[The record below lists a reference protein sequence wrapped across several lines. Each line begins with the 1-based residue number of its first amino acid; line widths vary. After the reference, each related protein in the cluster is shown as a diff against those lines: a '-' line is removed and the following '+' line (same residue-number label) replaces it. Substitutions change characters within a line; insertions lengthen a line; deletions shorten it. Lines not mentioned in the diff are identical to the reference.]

1 MNPIV
6 RVSAL
11 GKRYRLG
18 ETEVNALDG
27 VTLDIYPGESVILSG
42 PSGSGK
48 STLLQLI
55 GCLDTPSTGTVKVLD
70 LDTQTQ
76 SDNALSEFR
85 ARHMGFVFQTFNL
98 IPVLSVYENVEYPLL
113 LNKEPARKEKILS
126 ILQKVGLEKH
136 AHQYPNA
143 LSGGQRQRVAIARA
157 LVHQPKLLIADE
169 PTANL
174 DRKTGDQVLELM
186 FDLANT
192 SKTAVVVSSHDPKI
206 IAETDK
212 RQIHLVDGVVISDQ
226 PVNHLKVA
234 GL

>member
-6 RVSAL
+6 QVSGL

-18 ETEVNALDG
+18 ETHVNALDEIN
-27 VTLDIYPGESVILSG
+27 LEIYPGETVILSG

-55 GCLDTPSTGTVKVLD
+55 GCLDTPTTGNVKVLGR
-70 LDTQTQ
+70 DTQQQ
-76 SDNALSEFR
+76 SDNSLSDFR
-85 ARHMGFVFQTFNL
+85 AQYLGFVFQTFNL

-113 LNKEPARKEKILS
+113 LNKDAQRKEKIMAMLE
-126 ILQKVGLEKH
+126 KVGLEKF
-136 AHQYPNA
+136 AHQYPNS

-174 DRKTGDQVLELM
+174 DRKTGDLVLDVM
-186 FDLANT
+186 FDLATTTN
-192 SKTAVVVSSHDPKI
+192 TAVVVSSHDPKI

-212 RQIHLVDGVVISDQ
+212 RQIHLVDGKIISDQ
-226 PVNHLKVA
+226 PVRHKKIA
-234 GL
+234 GF

>member
-1 MNPIV
+1 MKPIV

-27 VTLDIYPGESVILSG
+27 VTLDIYPGETLILSG

-55 GCLDTPSTGTVKVLD
+55 GCLDTPSTGSVSVLG
-70 LDTQTQ
+70 LDTQSQ

-85 ARHMGFVFQTFNL
+85 ARHLGFVFQTFNL

-113 LNKEPARKEKILS
+113 LNRESGRKEKIMD
-126 ILQKVGLEKH
+126 ILQKVGLEKL

-174 DRKTGDQVLELM
+174 DRKTGDQVLEVM
-186 FDLANT
+186 FNLATT
-192 SKTAVVVSSHDPKI
+192 SNTAVVVSSHDPKI

-212 RQIHLVDGVVISDQ
+212 RQIHLVDGVIVSDH
-226 PVNHLKVA
+226 PANHLKVVSM
-234 GL
+234 

>member
-18 ETEVNALDG
+18 ETDVNALDG
-27 VTLDIYPGESVILSG
+27 VTLDIYPGETVILSG

-55 GCLDTPSTGTVKVLD
+55 GCLDTPSRGSVNVLG
-70 LDTQTQ
+70 LDTQIQ

-85 ARHMGFVFQTFNL
+85 ARHLGFVFQTFNL

-113 LNKEPARKEKILS
+113 LNKEAGRKEKIMT
-126 ILQKVGLEKH
+126 ILQKVGLEKL

-174 DRKTGDQVLELM
+174 DRKTGDQVLDIM
-186 FDLANT
+186 FDLATT
-192 SKTAVVVSSHDPKI
+192 SNTAVVVSSHDPKI

-212 RQIHLVDGVVISDQ
+212 RQIHLVDGVIISDQ
-226 PVNHLKVA
+226 PVNRLKVA
-234 GL
+234 GM

>member
-18 ETEVNALDG
+18 ETDVNALNG
-27 VTLDIYPGESVILSG
+27 VTLDIYPGETVILSG

-55 GCLDTPSTGTVKVLD
+55 GCLDTPSRGSVKVLD

-76 SDNALSEFR
+76 SDDALSGFR
-85 ARHMGFVFQTFNL
+85 ARHLGFVFQTFNL

-113 LNKEPARKEKILS
+113 LNKEGGRKEKIMD
-126 ILQKVGLEKH
+126 ILQKVGLEKL

-174 DRKTGDQVLELM
+174 DRKTGDQVLDIM
-186 FDLANT
+186 FDLATT

-212 RQIHLVDGVVISDQ
+212 RQIHLVDGVIISDQ
-226 PVNHLKVA
+226 PVSHLKVA
-234 GL
+234 GM

>member
-6 RVSAL
+6 HVSGL

-18 ETEVNALDG
+18 ETQVNALDG
-27 VTLDIYPGESVILSG
+27 INLDIYPGETVILSG

-55 GCLDTPSTGTVKVLD
+55 GCLDTPTTGSVKVLG
-70 LDTQTQ
+70 LDSQLQ
-76 SDNALSEFR
+76 SDNALSDFR
-85 ARHMGFVFQTFNL
+85 AQHMGFVFQTFNL

-113 LNKEPARKEKILS
+113 LNKDTQRKEKIMAMLE
-126 ILQKVGLEKH
+126 KVGLEKF
-136 AHQYPNA
+136 AHQYPNS

-174 DRKTGDQVLELM
+174 DRRTGDLVLEVM
-186 FDLANT
+186 FDLATTTN
-192 SKTAVVVSSHDPKI
+192 TAVVVSSHDPKI
-206 IAETDK
+206 IGENDK
-212 RQIHLVDGVVISDQ
+212 RQIHLVDGVIVSDQ
-226 PVNHLKVA
+226 PVRHKKIA

>member
-55 GCLDTPSTGTVKVLD
+55 GCLDTPSKGSVRVLD

-76 SDNALSEFR
+76 SDDALSEFR

-212 RQIHLVDGVVISDQ
+212 RQIHLVDGVVISDK
-226 PVNHLKVA
+226 PVSHLKVA

>member
-6 RVSAL
+6 QVSGL

-18 ETEVNALDG
+18 ETQVNALDG
-27 VTLDIYPGESVILSG
+27 INLEIYPGETVILSG

-55 GCLDTPSTGTVKVLD
+55 GCLDTPTTGNVKVLGR
-70 LDTQTQ
+70 DTQQQ
-76 SDNALSEFR
+76 SDNSLSDFR
-85 ARHMGFVFQTFNL
+85 AQYLGFVFQTFNL

-113 LNKEPARKEKILS
+113 LNKDAQRKEKIMA
-126 ILQKVGLEKH
+126 ILEKVGLEKFV
-136 AHQYPNA
+136 HQYPNS

-174 DRKTGDQVLELM
+174 DRKTGDLVLDVM
-186 FDLANT
+186 FDLATTTN
-192 SKTAVVVSSHDPKI
+192 TAVVVSSHDPKI

-212 RQIHLVDGVVISDQ
+212 RQIHLVDGKIISDQ
-226 PVNHLKVA
+226 PVRHKKIA
-234 GL
+234 GF

>member
-6 RVSAL
+6 QVSGL

-18 ETEVNALDG
+18 ETQVNALDG
-27 VTLDIYPGESVILSG
+27 INLEIYPGETVILSG

-55 GCLDTPSTGTVKVLD
+55 GCLDIPTTGNVNVLGR
-70 LDTQTQ
+70 DTQQQ
-76 SDNALSEFR
+76 SDNSLSDFR
-85 ARHMGFVFQTFNL
+85 AQYLGFVFQTFNL

-113 LNKEPARKEKILS
+113 LNKDAQRKEKIMAMLE
-126 ILQKVGLEKH
+126 KVGLEKF
-136 AHQYPNA
+136 AHQYPNS

-174 DRKTGDQVLELM
+174 DRKTGDLVLDVM
-186 FDLANT
+186 FDLAITTN
-192 SKTAVVVSSHDPKI
+192 TAVVVSSHDPKI

-212 RQIHLVDGVVISDQ
+212 RQIHLVDGKIISDQ
-226 PVNHLKVA
+226 PVRHKKIA

>member
-1 MNPIV
+1 MKPIV

-27 VTLDIYPGESVILSG
+27 VTLDIHPGETLILSG

-55 GCLDTPSTGTVKVLD
+55 GCLDTPSSGSVSVLGM
-70 LDTQTQ
+70 DTQSQ

-85 ARHMGFVFQTFNL
+85 AHHMGFVFQTFNL

-113 LNKEPARKEKILS
+113 LNKESGRREKIMT
-126 ILQKVGLEKH
+126 ILQKVGLEKL

-174 DRKTGDQVLELM
+174 DRKTGDQVLEVM
-186 FDLANT
+186 FDLATT
-192 SKTAVVVSSHDPKI
+192 SNTAVVVSSHDPKI

-212 RQIHLVDGVVISDQ
+212 RQIHLVDGVIVSDQ
-226 PVNHLKVA
+226 PASHLKVVSM
-234 GL
+234 